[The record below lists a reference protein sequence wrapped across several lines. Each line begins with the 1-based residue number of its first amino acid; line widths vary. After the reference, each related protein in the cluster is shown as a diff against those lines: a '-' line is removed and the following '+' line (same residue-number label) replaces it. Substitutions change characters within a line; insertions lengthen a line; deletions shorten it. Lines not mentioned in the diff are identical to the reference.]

1 MMMFDWKN
9 KQIDDPGKLLYHTF
23 LTLYWYNKSG
33 LKSEQC
39 PSVPRFN
46 INLYYTNNNR

>member
-23 LTLYWYNKSG
+23 FKFMLVLTK
-33 LKSEQC
+33 
-39 PSVPRFN
+39 V
-46 INLYYTNNNR
+46 I